1 MTNIKWHEDLDPQI
15 EVIIKEFGF
24 PNKEDFFHE
33 AVKDKIKE
41 LQKKMFFKGSDRVAE
56 QMRKKGV
63 TEKELLDEFD
73 KFKHT

>member
-1 MTNIKWHEDLDPQI
+1 
-15 EVIIKEFGF
+15 
-24 PNKEDFFHE
+24 
-33 AVKDKIKE
+33 
-41 LQKKMFFKGSDRVAE
+41 MFFKGSDRVAE